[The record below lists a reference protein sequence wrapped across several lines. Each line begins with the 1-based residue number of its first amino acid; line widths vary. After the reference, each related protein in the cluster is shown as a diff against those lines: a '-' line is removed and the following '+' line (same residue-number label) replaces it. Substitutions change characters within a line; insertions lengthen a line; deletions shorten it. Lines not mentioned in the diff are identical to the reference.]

1 MESVRECLEEV
12 GKGLQAGEVARL
24 KDIGTTNQRETT
36 VLWDRT
42 TGKCL
47 HNAIGKFIALG
58 TCENHKGSIFQTCGL
73 HCSTAFT
80 VLLRAWLCLGSPSEL
95 LPLTDPPIA
104 CPSLILQSISVAS
117 ISTTGRLHQ
126 VNQLNS
132 CYIVT

>member
-12 GKGLQAGEVARL
+12 GRGLQAGEVARL

-42 TGKCL
+42 TGNCL

-58 TCENHKGSIFQTCGL
+58 TCENNKESIFQTCGP

-80 VLLRAWLCLGSPSEL
+80 VLLLAWLE
-95 LPLTDPPIA
+95 
-104 CPSLILQSISVAS
+104 SL
-117 ISTTGRLHQ
+117 
-126 VNQLNS
+126 
-132 CYIVT
+132 